1 MIGAQFATNLPRAW
15 KSLWAQP
22 MVLLGNVFQ
31 VEACFCS
38 FRGSVVSAKNRCMVC
53 AEHTIGLETRFD
65 PFGDNVN
72 LYAR

>member
-1 MIGAQFATNLPRAW
+1 
-15 KSLWAQP
+15 

-53 AEHTIGLETRFD
+53 AERTIGSEIIFRAPMVLLHDMGQVETRFD